1 MILVNDNS
9 LNKPFPNNINS
20 EPVSIDIEK
29 FPNNTQV
36 IQANLVN
43 KENRYHHDSALL
55 AECINNIILNKAD
68 I

>member
-1 MILVNDNS
+1 MIPYFMIIQ
-9 LNKPFPNNINS
+9 KIRF
-20 EPVSIDIEK
+20 EK